1 MAEENSS
8 ELRQRTRA
16 LTEELKSK
24 IRAEELETLE
34 HSITAAVE
42 RNKLLTTKRP
52 VEFIKRSTASA
63 SLRVAI

>member
-34 HSITAAVE
+34 HRVMAAVE
-42 RNKLLTTKRP
+42 HNKR
-52 VEFIKRSTASA
+52 
-63 SLRVAI
+63 